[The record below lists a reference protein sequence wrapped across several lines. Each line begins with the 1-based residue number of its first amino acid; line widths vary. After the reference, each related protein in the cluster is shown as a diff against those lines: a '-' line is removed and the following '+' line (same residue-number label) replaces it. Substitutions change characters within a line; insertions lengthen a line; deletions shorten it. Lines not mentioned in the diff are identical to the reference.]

1 MSYNYVTNISETTT
15 RVQLIVSYF
24 VMSYKVPAYSFEK
37 KSALIIP
44 LISNLYLLFFFHV
57 FCEQNTLE
65 FNIISSVFENI
76 LNGN

>member
-1 MSYNYVTNISETTT
+1 
-15 RVQLIVSYF
+15 
-24 VMSYKVPAYSFEK
+24 MSYKVPAYSFEK